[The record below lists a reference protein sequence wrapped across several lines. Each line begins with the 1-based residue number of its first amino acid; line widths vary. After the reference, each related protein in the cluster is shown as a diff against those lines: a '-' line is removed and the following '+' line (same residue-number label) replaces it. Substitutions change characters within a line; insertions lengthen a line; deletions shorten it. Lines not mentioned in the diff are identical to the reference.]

1 MKILEIRKCLTTSA
15 FFLLSVKEKG
25 KEEIC
30 RELKGVMRV
39 GLLAKGLLLRGDTDV
54 KLIVICT
61 NKPTKRLLDRVYKAL
76 LEKIEIVSPQNKYS
90 VILDKDAETI
100 LVVKLNINELQPLI
114 TCRILLTSALVRE
127 QSVIKAGIYQKLI

>member
-1 MKILEIRKCLTTSA
+1 
-15 FFLLSVKEKG
+15 
-25 KEEIC
+25 
-30 RELKGVMRV
+30 MRV

-61 NKPTKRLLDRVYKAL
+61 NKPTKKLLERVYKAL
-76 LEKIEIVSPQNKYS
+76 LQKIEVVSPQNKYS

-127 QSVIKAGIYQKLI
+127 QSDNTIKAGIY